1 MSGNIDATPQSRL
14 LTDEE
19 MRDALHDND
28 VLRKAI
34 RASREATGRATTDAT
49 KQPGLS
55 ADDLADFLRE
65 RR

>member
-1 MSGNIDATPQSRL
+1 MARKIDATPQPRL

-19 MRDALHDND
+19 MRDALHEND
-28 VLRKAI
+28 VLREAI
-34 RASREATGRATTDAT
+34 RASREAASRATTDAT